1 MGSNPVQTT
10 ARFKFALGSAGR
22 VRLTIIDLAGREV
35 ATVMDGPLG
44 AGPHDL
50 HWAPRCAPGVYFA
63 RLQADGVNEV
73 VRFARL
79 KSE

>member
-1 MGSNPVQTT
+1 VGPNPAQTT
-10 ARFKFALGSAGR
+10 THFKFALRSASWA
-22 VRLTIIDLAGREV
+22 RLTIIDLAGREM

-50 HWAPRCAPGVYFA
+50 HWAARCAPGVYFA
-63 RLQADGVNEV
+63 RLQADGVNDV
-73 VRFARL
+73 VRFVRL